1 MTKSDSGHDSIITF
15 TSDFGTTDGYVGI
28 VKGSIC
34 NINRDATII
43 DLAHEIRPFDVR
55 AGAWIIYNSYRF

>member
-43 DLAHEIRPFDVR
+43 DLAHL
-55 AGAWIIYNSYRF
+55 